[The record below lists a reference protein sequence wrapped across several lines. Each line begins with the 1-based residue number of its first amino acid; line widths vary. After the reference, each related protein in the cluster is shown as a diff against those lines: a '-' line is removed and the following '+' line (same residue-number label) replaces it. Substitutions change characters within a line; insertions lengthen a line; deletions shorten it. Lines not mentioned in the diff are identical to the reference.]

1 MVDKDG
7 NSVQCPN
14 RPDNG
19 CGYQVDF
26 DAEGENS
33 THRID
38 FASLGELLYHLH
50 LAAKSR
56 GSELT
61 LVVLQRELRPR
72 LFQAARGQWLKEHVP
87 FPNWDDPVRHDDH
100 IHVNFAVQCK

>member
-1 MVDKDG
+1 MVDKGG
-7 NSVQCPN
+7 NSVQFPN

-19 CGYQVDF
+19 YGDQVDF

-33 THRID
+33 IHRID
-38 FASLGELLYHLH
+38 FASLGELRYRLH

-61 LVVLQRELRPR
+61 LVVFQRELRPR
-72 LFQAARGQWLKEHVP
+72 LFQTAR
-87 FPNWDDPVRHDDH
+87 
-100 IHVNFAVQCK
+100 